1 MPFKIALSLLYKKFI
16 VLLCCTLFIA
26 NIAYCID
33 FSSDFNID
41 QNFLNEMKKSFGEES
56 EPIKQDLIKP
66 PINCPEKVT
75 NTAPA
80 SNNNPIKKVDKAS
93 KEANTEKQS
102 GIQKIQDLQV
112 LPSNSSSILA
122 PPELPAETPAKQN
135 NFNNTKALINQL
147 KSPQNDN
154 MTQIAVSQAGNI
166 GSPVTPRSAPEISQ
180 ALDQKPD
187 NSLIEMPNLTA
198 PKIPELKQ
206 VTTPKLS
213 PPEPVPPTLD
223 PAQTT
228 ALPLNDSSSS
238 IQKPNVVTPINTEST
253 LTVPSPRPRII
264 QLAPVTSGSPAN
276 TSSQAGLSQ
285 APTPPKISSLPQTGA
300 APKTP
305 EEVKTPT
312 PLTAA
317 PKPQKVF
324 TPQTLSPAKPSPSQK
339 PSALKASSKLEIK
352 KPAPKKDDST
362 QKIEASKLSNKGK
375 AQTKSTKKVTK
386 GNSKQQ
392 LKCIPRPK
400 APTKKVNRKKGSI
413 KNTASKIELPPP
425 MSFEEA
431 DNLGLGPRSVY
442 DYRDQ
447 YLPPNINKTEYSENN
462 KHLPKAFFHSEY
474 SRLLFAA
481 VNKDDIGAIRALLKK
496 GADIDTVSSN
506 YGYTP
511 LMQAVLKKKIDVAR
525 YLIIRG
531 ANFNQQANDGKT
543 ALHLAAI
550 INDAE
555 MFKMLIAAGT
565 NTYITDIED
574 KRAFQYVTSAKMAS
588 QLALYYDN
596 MNEALLSCAELGI
609 LGCVKFAIERG
620 ADVNTSD
627 KNRNTA
633 LILAAQN
640 GDEAVIN
647 WLLYKGARP
656 GKINIKGNTAALLAR
671 RHGYTDIADSLETA
685 EIQEEIAGY
694 KPEDIIM
701 AKSGFTSMPEETI
714 PRMKPIIREPKKN
727 IRPHKPKKLTIRR
740 YCD

>member
-1 MPFKIALSLLYKKFI
+1 MPFKIALLLLYKKFI

-66 PINCPEKVT
+66 PINYYEKAT
-75 NTAPA
+75 NTTPD
-80 SNNNPIKKVDKAS
+80 SNNNPIKKVEKAS

-102 GIQKIQDLQV
+102 GMQKIQDLQV
-112 LPSNSSSILA
+112 LPSNSSNTLA
-122 PPELPAETPAKQN
+122 PPALPAETPAKQN
-135 NFNNTKALINQL
+135 NFNNTKALINQF

-154 MTQIAVSQAGNI
+154 MTQIAPQVGNI
-166 GSPVTPRSAPEISQ
+166 SSPVTPRPAYEISQ
-180 ALDQKPD
+180 ALDQKSG
-187 NSLIEMPNLTA
+187 NSLIEIPHLAA
-198 PKIPELKQ
+198 PKTPEPKQ
-206 VTTPKLS
+206 VTISKLPS
-213 PPEPVPPTLD
+213 PEPVLPTLN
-223 PAQTT
+223 PAQTK
-228 ALPLNDSSSS
+228 ALPLSDNSYS
-238 IQKPNVVTPINTEST
+238 IQQPNVVTPTRTEPT
-253 LTVPSPRPRII
+253 LIAPSPTPQVI
-264 QLAPVTSGSPAN
+264 QLAPVTSGSPA
-276 TSSQAGLSQ
+276 TQADLLQ
-285 APTPPKISSLPQTGA
+285 APTPPKTSSLPQENA
-300 APKTP
+300 APKIPTKVRTSMSSTVAPEAQKASTP
-305 EEVKTPT
+305 Y
-312 PLTAA
+312 
-317 PKPQKVF
+317 
-324 TPQTLSPAKPSPSQK
+324 TLSPSKSSMSQK
-339 PSALKASSKLEIK
+339 PSALKAFSKPGIK
-352 KPAPKKDDST
+352 KPASKKDNST
-362 QKIEASKLSNKGK
+362 QKIEASKLSRKV
-375 AQTKSTKKVTK
+375 QTKSTATK
-386 GNSKQQ
+386 QGNSKQQ

-400 APTKKVNRKKGSI
+400 APPKKVNKKRDNI

-431 DNLGLGPRSVY
+431 DNLGLSPRSVY

-447 YLPPNINKTEYSENN
+447 SLPPNINKTEYSENN

-481 VNKDDIGAIRALLKK
+481 VNKNDIGAMRALLKK
-496 GADIDTVSSN
+496 GADINTVSPN

-525 YLIIRG
+525 YLITRG

-550 INDAE
+550 VNDAE

-574 KRAFQYVTSAKMAS
+574 KRAFQYVTSSKMAS

-596 MNEALLSCAELGI
+596 VNEALLSCAELGI

-633 LILAAQN
+633 LILAAKN

-656 GKINIKGNTAALLAR
+656 SKINIKGNTAASLAR
-671 RHGYTDIADSLETA
+671 RHGHTDIADSLETA

-701 AKSGFTSMPEETI
+701 AKSGFTSMPEET
-714 PRMKPIIREPKKN
+714 RMKPIIREPKKN

>member
-1 MPFKIALSLLYKKFI
+1 MPFKIALSLLYKESMT
-16 VLLCCTLFIA
+16 LLCCILFIA

-41 QNFLNEMKKSFGEES
+41 QNFLNEMKKNFGEES

-66 PINCPEKVT
+66 PINYPEKIT
-75 NTAPA
+75 NTAPT

-102 GIQKIQDLQV
+102 GIQEIQNLQV

-122 PPELPAETPAKQN
+122 SPELPAEAPAEQN

-154 MTQIAVSQAGNI
+154 MTQIAVPQAGNI
-166 GSPVTPRSAPEISQ
+166 GSPVTPRSAPETSQ

-198 PKIPELKQ
+198 PKIPEPKQ
-206 VTTPKLS
+206 VTAPKLS
-213 PPEPVPPTLD
+213 PPEPVLPTLD
-223 PAQTT
+223 PAQTK

-238 IQKPNVVTPINTEST
+238 IQKPNVVPHINTEST
-253 LTVPSPRPRII
+253 LTVP
-264 QLAPVTSGSPAN
+264 LAPVTSGSPAN
-276 TSSQAGLSQ
+276 TSSQANLLQ
-285 APTPPKISSLPQTGA
+285 ATTPSKISSLPQTGA

-305 EEVKTPT
+305 EEVKTPM
-312 PLTAA
+312 PPTAA

-324 TPQTLSPAKPSPSQK
+324 TPQTLSPAKPAPSQK
-339 PSALKASSKLEIK
+339 LSALKASSKPEIK

-362 QKIEASKLSNKGK
+362 QRIEASKLSNKGR
-375 AQTKSTKKVTK
+375 AQTKSTKKATK

-400 APTKKVNRKKGSI
+400 APTKKVNGKKDSL
-413 KNTASKIELPPP
+413 KNTASKIELPPL

-431 DNLGLGPRSVY
+431 DNLGLSPRSVY

-496 GADIDTVSSN
+496 GADINTVSSN

-525 YLIIRG
+525 YLITRG

-565 NTYITDIED
+565 NTYITDIAD

-640 GDEAVIN
+640 GDEAIIN

-701 AKSGFTSMPEETI
+701 AKSGFTSMPEETT

-727 IRPHKPKKLTIRR
+727 ISPHKPKKLTIRR